1 MRSAIFKILL
11 ATFLIL
17 AAVLTGCS
25 NAPSSLN
32 GSGNIIDQDI
42 KIADFNSVNVNG
54 AFILDIKQ
62 SSGYKVTLSTDDN
75 LLTRFKI
82 VLDRKTL
89 KVSIEAPASFF
100 PTSLKLAI
108 EMPQIVGLNLSG
120 GAAAVVSGFKSAGNF
135 SMFLAEKSK
144 VEGSLTAGDAVF
156 QLTGSS
162 VSALSGLATHMDLV
176 STGESKIDLSNF
188 PLISAQ
194 VKLQEKSQ
202 ATINV
207 SGRFDVELHDESK
220 VFFLGN
226 PIFSNTSIS
235 GGSTMS
241 MIQK

>member
-1 MRSAIFKILL
+1 MKKTSIIFLL
-11 ATFLIL
+11 VVGFIL
-17 AAVLTGCS
+17 AAALPGCS
-25 NAPSSLN
+25 SAPSALN
-32 GSGNIIDQDI
+32 GSGKIIDQDI
-42 KIADFNSVNVNG
+42 EITDFNSVNVSG

-75 LLTRFKI
+75 LLSRFKI

-89 KVSIEAPASFF
+89 KISIEAPASFF
-100 PTSLKLAI
+100 PTSLKMAI
-108 EMPQIVGLNLSG
+108 EMPQIAGLNLSG
-120 GAAAVVSGFKSAGNF
+120 GAAAMLSGFKSAGNF

-144 VEGSLTAGDAVF
+144 VEGNVTAGEAVF

-162 VSALSGLATHMDLV
+162 TAALSGLATRLDLV
-176 STGESKIDLSNF
+176 STGDSKVDLADF

-194 VKLQEKSQ
+194 VKLQEHSQ
-202 ATINV
+202 AIINV
-207 SGRFDVELHDESK
+207 SGRFDVELHEESK